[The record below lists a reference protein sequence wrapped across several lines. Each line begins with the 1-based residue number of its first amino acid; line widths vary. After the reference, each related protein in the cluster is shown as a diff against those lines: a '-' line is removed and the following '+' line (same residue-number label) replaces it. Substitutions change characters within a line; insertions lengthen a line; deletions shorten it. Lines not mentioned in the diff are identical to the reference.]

1 MSSSISNCAFPRS
14 TAAAV
19 DRGNA
24 QLLIEELM
32 SKVYDLQ
39 NVQPAVEKEE
49 KNDDIGF
56 FMDLFE
62 WDKKK

>member
-1 MSSSISNCAFPRS
+1 MVSLMEYHSLER
-14 TAAAV
+14 AAAV

-62 WDKKK
+62 WDKKN